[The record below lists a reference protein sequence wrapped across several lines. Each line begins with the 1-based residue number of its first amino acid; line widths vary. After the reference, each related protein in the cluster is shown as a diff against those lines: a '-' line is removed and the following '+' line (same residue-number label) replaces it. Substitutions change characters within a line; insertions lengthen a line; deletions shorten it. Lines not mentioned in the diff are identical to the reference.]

1 MPDTDSL
8 GGAPESERPV
18 PSGSLGTPEPSVSPL
33 RSAFAGLTRNA
44 HDIAITVAL
53 ALLCLTHRIQTL
65 EPVNT
70 GGDAATKWQFVREWF
85 FKHDFAHAEWNHHMT
100 RFGVLVPAYL
110 SQLLL
115 GHGIR
120 AYYAAPLAAC
130 VVQVVFVYACGKRLS
145 GRLAGVLGA
154 LLLIYTSLMATAG
167 SQLLPDL
174 FTGTYAIVMTYL
186 YLRHADAQGKARTA
200 WLIGSA
206 LCAFVGYLAKE
217 TMVFFYPGMAIAIW
231 LAACN
236 HGEREATP
244 FKAKLKPLLVFFGV
258 LLVGLALETLAYRV
272 FTGYHSRASIVVASH
287 IGNGDEGGRADTTF
301 WKLFDRYLHIDKGWV
316 LAFYVFLPCWLG
328 LLGFAKNYRVRG
340 LLSVVASFFF
350 LLTFLVRSLN
360 PLLLWQRFM
369 SRYLDPTAPFVQLVT
384 ALFVALVVE
393 QLWQERG
400 SGRVSQQLGR
410 LERYSAT
417 FLLVSC
423 AALAAS
429 SYLDLKEEGSRAL
442 TQGRELTEI
451 SNDAYARNLPIV
463 IRKSRIGGPA
473 YARDVLAIYAIYIEP
488 KALLRGG
495 RLPSFEEAKRVSG
508 SFTYLVRNPKAY
520 SAAKLNHMLDAGCA
534 LEVRE
539 NTPTMSVSPAGSLPT
554 SCDTEL
560 AN

>member
-1 MPDTDSL
+1 MQDTDSL
-8 GGAPESERPV
+8 GGAPESERPAPSDSLPTPV
-18 PSGSLGTPEPSVSPL
+18 PKVNPVRSV
-33 RSAFAGLTRNA
+33 FARLTRNA
-44 HDIAITVAL
+44 HDIAIMVAL
-53 ALLCLTHRIQTL
+53 AVLCLAHRIQTL

-110 SQLLL
+110 SQVLL

-130 VVQVVFVYACGKRLS
+130 VIQVVFVYACGKRLS

-174 FTGTYAIVMTYL
+174 FTGSYGIVMTYL
-186 YLRHADAQGKARTA
+186 YLRYADAQGKARSA
-200 WLIGSA
+200 WLVGSA

-217 TMVFFYPGMAIAIW
+217 TMVFFYPGMALAIW
-231 LAACN
+231 LAARE
-236 HGEREATP
+236 HGGP
-244 FKAKLKPLLVFFGV
+244 FKAKLKPLLVFFGL

-272 FTGYHSRASIVVASH
+272 FTSYHSRASIVVASH
-287 IGNGDEGGRADTTF
+287 IGNGDESGRADTTF

-360 PLLLWQRFM
+360 PMLLWQRFM

-384 ALFVALVVE
+384 ALFVALVMK

-400 SGRVSQQLGR
+400 NGKVWQQLGR
-410 LERYSAT
+410 LERYGAT
-417 FLLVSC
+417 LLLVSC
-423 AALAAS
+423 LALATS
-429 SYLDLKEEGSRAL
+429 SYLDLKQEGSRAL
-442 TQGRELTEI
+442 TQGLELSEI

-463 IRKSRIGGPA
+463 IRRSRAGGSA
-473 YARDVLAIYAIYIEP
+473 YARDVMAIYAIYIDP
-488 KALLRGG
+488 KALLRNG
-495 RLPSFEEAKRVSG
+495 RLPSFDEAKRVSG
-508 SFTYLVRNPKAY
+508 SFTYLVQNPKAY

-539 NTPTMSVSPAGSLPT
+539 NTPTMSVSPWGSLPT
-554 SCDTEL
+554 SCDAEL

>member
-1 MPDTDSL
+1 MQDTDSL
-8 GGAPESERPV
+8 GGAPESEGPA
-18 PSGSLGTPEPSVSPL
+18 PSGSLAAPVAPALRANPEHF
-33 RSAFAGLTRNA
+33 AFAWLTRNA
-44 HDIAITVAL
+44 HDIAIMVAL
-53 ALLCLTHRIQTL
+53 GVLCLTHRIQTL

-100 RFGVLVPAYL
+100 RFGVLLPAYVA
-110 SQLLL
+110 QLLL

-130 VVQVVFVYACGKRLS
+130 VVQVIFVYACGKRLS
-145 GRLAGVLGA
+145 GRLAGVLAA

-174 FTGTYAIVMTYL
+174 FTGTYGIVMTYL
-186 YLRHADAQGKARTA
+186 YLRFADAQGKARTA
-200 WLIGSA
+200 WLVGSA
-206 LCAFVGYLAKE
+206 LVAFVGYLAKE

-231 LAACN
+231 IAASK
-236 HGEREATP
+236 HGEREAVP
-244 FKAKLKPLLVFFGV
+244 FNAKLKPLLLFFGV

-272 FTGYHSRASIVVASH
+272 FTSYHSRASIVVASH

-340 LLSVVASFFF
+340 LLSVVGSFFF
-350 LLTFLVRSLN
+350 LLTFLVRSVN

-384 ALFVALVVE
+384 ALFVALVVD

-400 SGRVSQQLGR
+400 NGKAWQHVERHGRTL
-410 LERYSAT
+410 
-417 FLLVSC
+417 LLVLC
-423 AALAAS
+423 IALSAS
-429 SYLDLKEEGSRAL
+429 SYLDLKQEGPRAFS
-442 TQGRELTEI
+442 QGSELSEI
-451 SNDAYARNLPIV
+451 TNDAYARNLPIV
-463 IRKSRIGGPA
+463 IRRARAGGPA
-473 YARDVLAIYAIYIEP
+473 YARDVMAIYAIYIDP
-488 KALLRGG
+488 SALQRKG

-508 SFTYLVRNPKAY
+508 SLTYLVKNPREY
-520 SAAKLNHMLDAGCA
+520 SGAKLNQMLEAGCA

-539 NTPTMSVSPAGSLPT
+539 NTPTMSVSPWGVLPS
-554 SCDTEL
+554 SCDAEL
-560 AN
+560 TN

>member
-8 GGAPESERPV
+8 GGALESEGPA
-18 PSGSLGTPEPSVSPL
+18 PSGSPAAPTQSPSSVRPAL
-33 RSAFAGLTRNA
+33 AWLTGNA
-44 HDIAITVAL
+44 HDIAIMVAL
-53 ALLCLTHRIQTL
+53 AVLCLVHRIQTL

-100 RFGVLVPAYL
+100 RFGVLLPAYV

-130 VVQVVFVYACGKRLS
+130 VVQVLFVYACGRRLS
-145 GRLAGVLGA
+145 GRLAGVLAA

-174 FTGTYAIVMTYL
+174 FTGTYGIVMTYL
-186 YLRHADAQGKARTA
+186 YLRYADAQGKARTA
-200 WLIGSA
+200 WLVGSA
-206 LCAFVGYLAKE
+206 LVAFVGYLAKE

-231 LAACN
+231 LAARSSGK
-236 HGEREATP
+236 HLSLQAT
-244 FKAKLKPLLVFFGV
+244 LKPLFVFFGV
-258 LLVGLALETLAYRV
+258 LLIGLALETLAYRV
-272 FTGYHSRASIVVASH
+272 FTSYHSRASIVVASH
-287 IGNGDEGGRADTTF
+287 IGNGDDGSRADTTF

-316 LAFYVFLPCWLG
+316 VAFYVFLPCWLG

-350 LLTFLVRSLN
+350 LLTFLVRSIS

-384 ALFVALVVE
+384 ALFVALVLE

-400 SGRVSQQLGR
+400 TGRGWQALSR
-410 LERYSAT
+410 LERHGAT
-417 FLLVSC
+417 LLL
-423 AALAAS
+423 ALCVALGAS
-429 SYLDLKEEGSRAL
+429 SYLDLKQEGARAL
-442 TQGRELTEI
+442 TQGSELSEI
-451 SNDAYARNLPIV
+451 ANDAYARNLPIV
-463 IRKSRIGGPA
+463 IRKSRTGGPA
-473 YARDVLAIYAIYIEP
+473 YARDVMALYAIYIDP
-488 KALLRGG
+488 KALSRGG

-508 SFTYLVRNPKAY
+508 SFTYLVQNPKAY

-539 NTPTMSVSPAGSLPT
+539 NTPSMSVSPWGSLPA
-554 SCDTEL
+554 SCDAEL